1 MMCECISC
9 SRIRP
14 TTPVWE
20 DSPQSSHH
28 HVVALCCC
36 IQRQLSWTQFHSH
49 GSSSMPKL
57 LMPRVTISHHHTNTN
72 KKTRRKQSFFPIGIN
87 FYGPYL
93 SAPTL
98 ALTILFANS
107 GLHFLHFSSVPRFS
121 IYHYAF
127 DGLALLLLLVPSTC
141 AAIGHWLKFIFWFYV
156 FDATS
161 FCVNLPGMYN
171 PFE

>member
-1 MMCECISC
+1 MSIEKNNNIN
-9 SRIRP
+9 IILI
-14 TTPVWE
+14 
-20 DSPQSSHH
+20 DSLESLHQKEFGLQSSQQK
-28 HVVALCCC
+28 VVLACHCHERL
-36 IQRQLSWTQFHSH
+36 
-49 GSSSMPKL
+49 
-57 LMPRVTISHHHTNTN
+57 TNI
-72 KKTRRKQSFFPIGIN
+72 KDGMKMEEKWSEMDR
-87 FYGPYL
+87 PYL

>member
-1 MMCECISC
+1 
-9 SRIRP
+9 
-14 TTPVWE
+14 
-20 DSPQSSHH
+20 
-28 HVVALCCC
+28 
-36 IQRQLSWTQFHSH
+36 
-49 GSSSMPKL
+49 
-57 LMPRVTISHHHTNTN
+57 MPRVTISHHHTNTN

-161 FCVNLPGMYN
+161 FCVNLPEKKKMGMLLHWIV
-171 PFE
+171 EEADH